1 MIHVLGDDE
10 GNGVHNEETKLT
22 ETNEDIYCFQKNNIF
37 FVRLRFLR
45 SFVVN
50 SVHFVTSDGRSA
62 NPMRTST
69 ILSILLLS
77 LAASPNRSPD
87 IAFRSL
93 MIDGGASE
101 TAAVADVNKDGKLDI
116 ISGENWYEGPSWTK
130 HKFRELNFTNNYY
143 DNFSD
148 LPVDVDGDGY
158 PDLVRVTWFAKKI
171 SWWKNPGRAAASAWQ
186 EADIHTGFNIEFAVL
201 ADMDND
207 GKANEVVA
215 QENGTPQAWYEV
227 KNGVWVSH
235 EVSDKSYGH
244 GIGAGDVNGDKR
256 TDILTPRGWLEA
268 PADPRAGNWTFH
280 ADWEA
285 INVPL
290 PVSGQPAGAAPKLLE
305 LGFMHVLDVNGDGR
319 NDVIA
324 GAGHNYGLFWFEQGK
339 DGQFTRRT
347 IDASWSQAHASTV
360 VDLNGDGRK
369 DVVTGKRFMAHNGS
383 DPGEKEPLGVY
394 WYEYAAASGPAS
406 PSASA
411 GQAATGE
418 WIKHVIDY
426 GGRMGGGMQIPVID
440 IDGDGDLDIVCAG
453 KSGLFIVENLTK
465 GKR

>member
-1 MIHVLGDDE
+1 MRFIVL
-10 GNGVHNEETKLT
+10 
-22 ETNEDIYCFQKNNIF
+22 
-37 FVRLRFLR
+37 
-45 SFVVN
+45 VVIA
-50 SVHFVTSDGRSA
+50 VALSA
-62 NPMRTST
+62 APS
-69 ILSILLLS
+69 
-77 LAASPNRSPD
+77 RSPD
-87 IAFRSL
+87 IPFKAVML
-93 MIDGGASE
+93 DNGASE
-101 TAAVADVNKDGKLDI
+101 TAAVADINKDGHFDI
-116 ISGENWYEGPSWTK
+116 ISGETWYESPSWTK

-171 SWWKNPGRAAASAWQ
+171 SWWKNPGRSSAQPWS
-186 EADIHTGFNIEFAVL
+186 ETDIHTGFNIEFAVL

-215 QENGTPQAWYEV
+215 QENSTPQAWYEA
-227 KNGVWVSH
+227 KNGAWVAH
-235 EVSDKSYGH
+235 VVSDKSYGH

-268 PADPRAGNWTFH
+268 PADPRQGNWTFH

-290 PVSGQPAGAAPKLLE
+290 PVAGQQAPPATTTPAAQPKLLE
-305 LGFMHVLDVNGDGR
+305 LGFIHVLDVNGDGR

-324 GAGHNYGLFWFEQGK
+324 GAGHNYGLFWFEQGT
-339 DGQFTRRT
+339 DRQFARRT
-347 IDASWSQAHASTV
+347 IDASWSQAHASTL
-360 VDLNGDGRK
+360 VDLNGDGRL
-369 DVVTGKRFMAHNGS
+369 DIVTGKRFMAHNGS

-394 WYEYAAASGPAS
+394 WYEFVRPTATSVASGQPA
-406 PSASA
+406 AV
-411 GQAATGE
+411 E

-453 KSGLFIVENLTK
+453 KSGLFFVENLTK
-465 GKR
+465 APAGRGSRR

>member
-1 MIHVLGDDE
+1 
-10 GNGVHNEETKLT
+10 
-22 ETNEDIYCFQKNNIF
+22 
-37 FVRLRFLR
+37 
-45 SFVVN
+45 
-50 SVHFVTSDGRSA
+50 
-62 NPMRTST
+62 MRP
-69 ILSILLLS
+69 LSIVFAVLLLS
-77 LAASPNRSPD
+77 PSPTRSPD
-87 IAFRSL
+87 IPFRSL
-93 MIDGGASE
+93 MIDNGASE
-101 TAAVADVNKDGKLDI
+101 TAAVADINKDGKLDI
-116 ISGENWYEGPSWTK
+116 ISGENWYEAPSWAK

-148 LPVDVDGDGY
+148 LPVDVNSDGY

-171 SWWKNPGRAAASAWQ
+171 SWWKNPGRSSAQQWT

-215 QENGTPQAWYEV
+215 QENGTPQAWYEA
-227 KNGVWVSH
+227 KNGAWVAH

-268 PADPRAGNWTFH
+268 PADPRQGNWTFH

-285 INVPL
+285 LNVAL
-290 PVSGQPAGAAPKLLE
+290 PVSGQPTPPSTPPTQPKLLE
-305 LGFMHVLDVNGDGR
+305 LGFIHVLDVNGDGR

-324 GAGHNYGLFWFEQGK
+324 GAGHSYGLFWFEQGK

-347 IDASWSQAHASTV
+347 IDASWAQAHASTI
-360 VDLNGDGRK
+360 VDLNGDGRM
-369 DVVTGKRFMAHNGS
+369 DIVTGKRFMAHNGS

-394 WYEYAAASGPAS
+394 WYEFVRPTATGIAAGT
-406 PSASA
+406 ASA
-411 GQAATGE
+411 PGE

-453 KSGLFIVENLTK
+453 KSGLFFVENLTK
-465 GKR
+465 NNARR

>member
-1 MIHVLGDDE
+1 
-10 GNGVHNEETKLT
+10 
-22 ETNEDIYCFQKNNIF
+22 
-37 FVRLRFLR
+37 
-45 SFVVN
+45 
-50 SVHFVTSDGRSA
+50 
-62 NPMRTST
+62 MRA
-69 ILSILLLS
+69 LSIVFIAVLLTP
-77 LAASPNRSPD
+77 SPTRSPD
-87 IAFRSL
+87 IPFRVT
-93 MIDGGASE
+93 MIDNGASE
-101 TAAVADVNKDGKLDI
+101 TAAVADVNKDGRLDI
-116 ISGENWYEGPSWTK
+116 ISGENWYEAPRPGSGQAASWTK
-130 HKFRELNFTNNYY
+130 HRFRELNFTNNYY

-171 SWWKNPGRAAASAWQ
+171 SWWKNPGRVAKAARVSTKGSPTPSVGGNPVSGVAVGFGGETVTDDFWQ
-186 EADIHTGFNIEFAVL
+186 EADIHTGFNIEFALL

-215 QENGTPQAWYEV
+215 QENGTPQAWYEA
-227 KNGVWVSH
+227 KNGTWVAH
-235 EVSDKSYGH
+235 VVSDKSYGH

-268 PADPRAGNWTFH
+268 PADPRQGNWTFH

-285 INVPL
+285 INVAL
-290 PVSGQPAGAAPKLLE
+290 PSSGQPAAPTTPPAEPKLLE
-305 LGFMHVLDVNGDGR
+305 LGFIHVADVNGDGR

-339 DGQFTRRT
+339 DGKFARRT

-360 VDLNGDGRK
+360 VDLNGDGRL
-369 DVVTGKRFMAHNGS
+369 DIVTGKRFMAHNGS

-394 WYEYAAASGPAS
+394 WYEFARPTASAVASGQPA
-406 PSASA
+406 
-411 GQAATGE
+411 TVE
-418 WIKHVIDY
+418 WIKQVIDY

-453 KSGLFIVENLTK
+453 KSGLFFVENLTR

>member
-1 MIHVLGDDE
+1 VL
-10 GNGVHNEETKLT
+10 TL
-22 ETNEDIYCFQKNNIF
+22 
-37 FVRLRFLR
+37 
-45 SFVVN
+45 
-50 SVHFVTSDGRSA
+50 
-62 NPMRTST
+62 
-69 ILSILLLS
+69 
-77 LAASPNRSPD
+77 SPNRSPD
-87 IAFRSL
+87 IPFRSV
-93 MIDGGASE
+93 MIDDGASE
-101 TAAVADVNKDGKLDI
+101 TAAVADINKDGKLDI
-116 ISGENWYEGPSWTK
+116 ISGENWYEAPHPGSGQAAAWIK
-130 HKFRELNFTNNYY
+130 HKFRDLNFTNNYY

-158 PDLVRVTWFAKKI
+158 PDLVRVTWFAKKM
-171 SWWKNPGRAAASAWQ
+171 SWWKNPGRSAAQKWQ

-227 KNGVWVSH
+227 KNGAWISH

-268 PADPRAGNWTFH
+268 PADPRQGNWTFH
-280 ADWEA
+280 PDWEG

-290 PVSGQPAGAAPKLLE
+290 PVPGQPQTTEAAQPKLLE

-339 DGQFTRRT
+339 DGKWARHT
-347 IDASWSQAHASTV
+347 IDASWSQAHASTL
-360 VDLNGDGRK
+360 VDLNGDGMK
-369 DVVTGKRFMAHNGS
+369 DIVTGKRFMAHNGS

-394 WYEYAAASGPAS
+394 WYEFVRPTASGSAAGAAAAP
-406 PSASA
+406 
-411 GQAATGE
+411 GE

-453 KSGLFIVENLTK
+453 KSGLFLVENLTK